1 LNTFI
6 NNKKN
11 AFDRSTFMQQYN
23 AKMRNLRSK
32 EPSLGKRKRSPG
44 NLNSAM
50 EINNGNVSGG
60 SVNPNKR
67 SRMSPRGPLS
77 GVSGASNTSNNENNA
92 STNEN
97 LTAIARRVGRQLS
110 EEEPVVKK
118 QKTATQPPLVT
129 AAQAFQRKQKE
140 NFNKLRTKRNS
151 LPRGLF
157 GVFSNVRLRNAVNQ
171 GKYQNINTQLNSTI
185 KLANSHEKQI
195 KNQMRNLP
203 NGNFKNNIGSKINN
217 VIGNNSKTKALL
229 QRIKTEQNGIKVKA
243 QGNISRTINN
253 NKNVEDVIN
262 LLLSKDQL
270 IEIARNLKMTLK
282 AKMSVPAI
290 RNRIMEHPKK
300 DELKVEINK
309 QVVGNNESIQITEKV
324 NSYISRINN
333 QTRTRPT
340 YTASLVILYIKDLP
354 RSERQKLIADGSIL
368 PQLMNG
374 INRRTMSTNKI
385 NFEKNITKEQFTD
398 LVFIMWL
405 DGVHDKYTTK
415 TLNNWF
421 NESTLFSDEQ
431 KKLVVKGWNTPFIKN
446 INSLELTK
454 ERGPKILTSS
464 LSNFP
469 AQWEKKVKTYLTTKY
484 KSNINKI
491 STSLGKQVTTNTPQ
505 NINIAIDQQY
515 TDNNEYSISRFI
527 REHKPNKNSKTN
539 VNTLITYSQAFDPGR
554 SMVSGGVHQD
564 IEMLT
569 LNKLSTN
576 FISANK
582 KYYLCDININLKVDK
597 TSVYNLQVKKNT
609 TNNVDVS
616 FNNKKIVT
624 GISGGQAGKAKGD
637 VIAVSKYFGDALQY
651 YSLAVM
657 DDIQRS
663 SKTERFF
670 FGSGDSM
677 ALLGYDRVCEIFNKK
692 IRMVVDFP
700 TQHNPTI
707 YVVGM
712 NASVQNRPQPSVS
725 MMTGT
730 GAKNNNKNGEMT
742 SKQ

>member
-1 LNTFI
+1 
-6 NNKKN
+6 
-11 AFDRSTFMQQYN
+11 M
-23 AKMRNLRSK
+23 
-32 EPSLGKRKRSPG
+32 
-44 NLNSAM
+44 
-50 EINNGNVSGG
+50 NNGYDGF
-60 SVNPNKR
+60 
-67 SRMSPRGPLS
+67 
-77 GVSGASNTSNNENNA
+77 SNSNNENNLERNAKRRKNNSQTQPQPQFVTAARA
-92 STNEN
+92 SSNSALTKEN
-97 LTAIARRVGRQLS
+97 LATARWVGQQLAGGNRGARNAKR
-110 EEEPVVKK
+110 EP
-118 QKTATQPPLVT
+118 QLVT
-129 AAQAFQRKQKE
+129 AAVGFQRKQKE
-140 NFNKLRTKRNS
+140 IFNNLRTKRNS

-157 GVFSNVRLRNAVNQ
+157 GVFSNDRLRNAVDQ

-185 KLANSHEKQI
+185 KLVNSHKKQI
-195 KNQMRNLP
+195 KNQMRILP

-229 QRIKTEQNGIKVKA
+229 QRIKTEQNGIKDRAAAANNARRKA
-243 QGNISRTINN
+243 TTAAANAKAAANKARAAAANAMKMATPTINN

-270 IEIARNLKMTLK
+270 IEIARNLEMKPK

-290 RNRIMEHPKK
+290 RNMIMKHPKK
-300 DELKVEINK
+300 DELKEEINK

-333 QTRTRPT
+333 NNRIRPG

-354 RSERQKLIADGSIL
+354 LSERQKLIADGSIL

-385 NFEKNITKEQFTD
+385 DFEKDITREQFTD

-454 ERGPKILTSS
+454 SSKNILSSS
-464 LSNFP
+464 LTNFP
-469 AQWEKKVKTYLTTKY
+469 DAWEKKVKTYLTTKY

-515 TDNNEYSISRFI
+515 KDNNEYSISRFI

-554 SMVSGGVHQD
+554 SLVSGGVHQD

-569 LNKLSTN
+569 QNRIPN
-576 FISANK
+576 NYISANK

-657 DDIQRS
+657 DDIRRE
-663 SKTERFF
+663 SKIERFF

-692 IRMVVDFP
+692 IRMMIDFP
-700 TQHNPTI
+700 TQYNPTI

-712 NASVQNRPQPSVS
+712 NAGVQNRPQPSVS

-730 GAKNNNKNGEMT
+730 GRKNNNSGEVT
-742 SKQ
+742 SK